1 MDRKRISITIAILFV
16 GIVASSAIFPR
27 LANAGFFDDVWSFL
41 KGGFYSSA
49 TSTVEK
55 GVGSGK
61 EAPLYKPA
69 LDYENAVIDAVERAS
84 PSVVSIVISKD
95 LPIIEQCPGNNPFGD
110 LPPEFQDLFGKGFDF
125 SVPCQKG
132 TKNQEIG
139 GGSGF
144 IVSENGLIVTNKHV
158 VMDTKAEYTVL
169 TNDGKKYPAKVLARD
184 TVRDLAVIKIE
195 ADGLKPAQLGD
206 SDGVKLGQTAIA
218 IGNALGEFRNTVSVG
233 VISGLS
239 RTITAGGVGGFSE
252 KIEGV
257 MQTDAAINQGNSGGP
272 LLNLRGEVIG
282 INTAVASGAQNI
294 GFTVPINQVKRAIQ
308 SVKDTGSIKSP
319 YIGVRYITLTEEIA
333 KKQKLSIQE
342 GALVRGTEDGPAVIP
357 ESPADKAGVKAEDII
372 TEVNGEKL
380 TAEKT
385 LGSVIQ
391 KYNIGETVTLK
402 VYRGKD
408 AMELS
413 VTLKERPQE

>member
-1 MDRKRISITIAILFV
+1 MDKKRISIIIAILFV
-16 GIVASSAIFPR
+16 GIVASVAIFPR
-27 LANAGFFDDVWSFL
+27 LAGAGFLDDVLDFL
-41 KGGFYSSA
+41 KGGFSPAA
-49 TSTVEK
+49 TSTIEK
-55 GVGSGK
+55 NESGGK
-61 EAPLYKPA
+61 EIPLYKPA
-69 LDYENAVIDAVERAS
+69 IDYENAVVDAVERAS

-95 LPIIEQCPGNNPFGD
+95 LPIIERCPGNPFGD
-110 LPPEFQDLFGKGFDF
+110 LPEEFRDFFGDRFEF
-125 SVPCQKG
+125 SVPCEKG

-144 IVSENGLIVTNKHV
+144 IVSESGLVVTNKHV
-158 VMDTKAEYTVL
+158 VIDTKAEYTVL
-169 TNDGKKYPAKVLARD
+169 TNDGKKYVAKVLARD
-184 TVRDLAVIKIE
+184 AVRDLAVIKIE

-239 RTITAGGVGGFSE
+239 RTIIAGGAGGFSE

-294 GFTVPINQVKRAIQ
+294 GFTIPINQVKRAIQ

-342 GALVRGTEDGPAVIP
+342 GALVRGTEDGPAVLP
-357 ESPADKAGVKAEDII
+357 DSPAEKAGVKAEDII

-380 TAEKT
+380 TTEKT

>member
-110 LPPEFQDLFGKGFDF
+110 LPPEFQDLFGKGLDF

-380 TAEKT
+380 TTEKT

>member
-110 LPPEFQDLFGKGFDF
+110 LPPEFQDLFGKGLDF

>member
-27 LANAGFFDDVWSFL
+27 LANAGFFDDAWSFL

>member
-1 MDRKRISITIAILFV
+1 MDKKRISIFIAILFV
-16 GIVASSAIFPR
+16 GIVASLTIFPR
-27 LANAGFFDDVWSFL
+27 LANAGIFDDVWNFL
-41 KGGFYSSA
+41 KSGFSSTA
-49 TSTVEK
+49 TSTIEK
-55 GVGSGK
+55 NTDTKK
-61 EAPLYKPA
+61 EVSLYKPA
-69 LDYENAVIDAVERAS
+69 IDYENAVVGAVEQAS

-95 LPIIEQCPGNNPFGD
+95 LPIIEQCPGNNPFSD
-110 LPPEFQDLFGKGFDF
+110 LPPEFQDFFGGGFDF

-132 TKNQEIG
+132 IKNQEVG

-144 IVSENGLIVTNKHV
+144 IVSEDGLVVTNKHV
-158 VMDTKAEYTVL
+158 VLDTKAEYTVL
-169 TNDGKKYPAKVLARD
+169 TNDGKKYKAKVLARD
-184 TVRDLAVIKIE
+184 ATKDFAVIKID
-195 ADGLKPAQLGD
+195 AKGLKPATLGN

-239 RTITAGGVGGFSE
+239 RNITASGGGGFVE
-252 KIEGV
+252 KIEGLI
-257 MQTDAAINQGNSGGP
+257 QTDAAINQGNSGGP
-272 LLNLRGEVIG
+272 LLNLKGEVIG

-294 GFTVPINQVKRAIQ
+294 GFTIPINQVKRAIQ

-319 YIGVRYITLTEEIA
+319 YIGVRYLMLTEEIA

-342 GALVRGTEDGPAVIP
+342 GALVRGTQDGPAVIFD
-357 ESPADKAGVKAEDII
+357 SPADKAGLKAEDII

-391 KYNIGETVTLK
+391 KYNIGEMVTLK

-413 VTLKERPQE
+413 VILKERPQE

>member
-1 MDRKRISITIAILFV
+1 MNKKRISIIIAILFV
-16 GIVASSAIFPR
+16 GIVVSLAIFPR
-27 LANAGFFDDVWSFL
+27 LASAGFFDDVW
-41 KGGFYSSA
+41 GFFKSGFSSPT

-55 GVGSGK
+55 SESGTK
-61 EAPLYKPA
+61 EIPLYKPA
-69 LDYENAVIDAVERAS
+69 IDYENAVVSAVEEAS
-84 PSVVSIVISKD
+84 PSVISIVISKN
-95 LPIIEQCPGNNPFGD
+95 LPIIEECQGNPFGD
-110 LPPEFQDLFGKGFDF
+110 LPPEFQDFFGGRFNF
-125 SVPCQKG
+125 SVPCEKG
-132 TKNQEIG
+132 TKRQEVG

-144 IVSENGLIVTNKHV
+144 VISEDGLIVTNKHV
-158 VMDTKAEYTVL
+158 VLDTKAEYTVL
-169 TNDGKKYPAKVLARD
+169 TNDGEKYTAKVLARD
-184 TVRDLAVIKIE
+184 ATKDLAVLKINTK
-195 ADGLKPAQLGD
+195 GLKPVKLGN

-239 RTITAGGVGGFSE
+239 RTITAGGAGGFVE

-272 LLNLRGEVIG
+272 LLNLKGEVIG
-282 INTAVASGAQNI
+282 INTAVASDAQNI
-294 GFTVPINQVKRAIQ
+294 GFAIPINQVKRAIQ

-319 YIGVRYITLTEEIA
+319 YIGVRYIMVTEEIA
-333 KKQKLSIQE
+333 KKQKLSVSE
-342 GALVRGTEDGPAVIP
+342 GALIRGTGDGPGVIP
-357 ESPADKAGVKAEDII
+357 DSPGDKAGLKAEDII

-380 TAEKT
+380 TIEKT

-408 AMELS
+408 VMELS